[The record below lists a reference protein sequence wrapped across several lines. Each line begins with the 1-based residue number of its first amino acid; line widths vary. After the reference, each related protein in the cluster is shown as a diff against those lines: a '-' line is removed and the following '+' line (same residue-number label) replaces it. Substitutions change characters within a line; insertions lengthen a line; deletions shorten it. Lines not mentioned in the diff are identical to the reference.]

1 MTRHSQAFFG
11 CVLVFCSGIALAAP
25 PAAQTPAP
33 ASTVALPASAATT
46 ALPAAASSSGDVPSL
61 AQIQAFTR
69 AFEMIKQAYVEPVSN
84 KQLMQSAI
92 RGMLAGLDPHSE
104 FLDKSELKDLTEDT
118 SGAYSGLGIE
128 VAQVNHQLV
137 IIAPLDGGPAKRA
150 GILPGDVI
158 AAINGV
164 PVQPDDIA
172 ASIKKLRG
180 PIGSKIT
187 LTILHASGGKPLA
200 IPLVRERIHV
210 ASVTTRM
217 LEPGYAYIRISE
229 FQEDTADDLTRAL
242 EKLQKDHGPL
252 RGAVLDLRSNPGGLL
267 TSAVG
272 VADDFLN
279 SGVIVTTRGRLPQS
293 NLKFSA
299 TPGDLLN
306 GAPMV
311 VLVDNG
317 TASAAE
323 IVTGALKDNHRAL
336 IMGRRTFGKGVVQ
349 TVLPLDADHAVKL
362 TTARYYTPNGTSI
375 QAEGIKPDIPL
386 AELSVK
392 KADSAPALVD
402 SEADLPHHL
411 ANQNAKA
418 GGNIDNDGSAAESA
432 LATRDYALAQALNVL
447 KGMALGR
454 GAAVA
459 K

>member
-1 MTRHSQAFFG
+1 MTRHPHAFLG
-11 CVLVFCSGIALAAP
+11 CLLALCSSIALAAP
-25 PAAQTPAP
+25 PPAQTPAP
-33 ASTVALPASAATT
+33 ATTIALPAPAVSSAT
-46 ALPAAASSSGDVPSL
+46 PAIASGSSDVPSIKE
-61 AQIQAFTR
+61 IQAFTR

-104 FLDKSELKDLTEDT
+104 FLDKSELKNLTEDT

-164 PVQPDDIA
+164 PVQPDDID

-187 LTILHASGGKPLA
+187 LDVLHPNADKPVKIA
-200 IPLVRERIHV
+200 LVRERIHV
-210 ASVTTRM
+210 ASVRTRM
-217 LEPGYAYIRISE
+217 LEPGFAYIRISE

-242 EKLQKDHGPL
+242 EKLQKEHGPL

-279 SGVIVTTRGRLPQS
+279 SGVIVSTRGRLPQS

-336 IMGRRTFGKGVVQ
+336 IMGRRTFGKGSVQ
-349 TVLPLDADHAVKL
+349 TILPLGNGDAVKL

-375 QAEGIKPDIPL
+375 QVAGITPDIVLGNLTVSDNRNPSL
-386 AELSVK
+386 MDDEHES
-392 KADSAPALVD
+392 
-402 SEADLPHHL
+402 DLPNHL
-411 ANQNAKA
+411 AGTHAASTDADA
-418 GGNIDNDGSAAESA
+418 GD
-432 LATRDYALAQALNVL
+432 LAVKDYALSEALHVL
-447 KGMALGR
+447 KGLALAR
-454 GAAVA
+454 SDVPTALSAH
-459 K
+459 